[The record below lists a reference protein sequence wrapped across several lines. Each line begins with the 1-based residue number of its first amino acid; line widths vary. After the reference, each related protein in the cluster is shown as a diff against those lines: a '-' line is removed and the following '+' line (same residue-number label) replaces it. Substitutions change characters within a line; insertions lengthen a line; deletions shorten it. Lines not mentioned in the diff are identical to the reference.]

1 MGLTTREF
9 MTQRSE
15 LNDLCETLLHVK
27 GSEYA
32 QADIEDNRLNN
43 FERVA
48 ERVASTPPKV
58 LMTYLLKHIDSI
70 EKWVRTGT
78 EGTEGITGRIADA
91 RNYLDLLYGMVEHG
105 SMQRRAE
112 AVGVALAPG
121 SMAVKACN
129 CHTWSQADPGKD
141 SVYHGASCPR
151 FTRDT
156 HAPLEVNDG

>member
-48 ERVASTPPKV
+48 ERVASTPQKV

-121 SMAVKACN
+121 SMATKLCD
-129 CHTWSQADPGKD
+129 CWGWTGTDPLVP
-141 SVYHGASCPR
+141 SVRHAASCS
-151 FTRDT
+151 FYVRDA